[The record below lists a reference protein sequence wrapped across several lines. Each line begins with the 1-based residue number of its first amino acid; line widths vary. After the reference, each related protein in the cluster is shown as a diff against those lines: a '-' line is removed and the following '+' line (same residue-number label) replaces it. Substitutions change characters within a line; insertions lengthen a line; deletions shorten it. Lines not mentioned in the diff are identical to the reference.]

1 MEDHMNDQRRRLL
14 AISGA
19 TFALIVAGT
28 AAVSAHPGEDEWGM
42 GPGFGRDHMGGR
54 FQQGDVPG
62 LGRGGWMGRG
72 GMGLGLDDVDAFVR
86 RETTLDLGEDG
97 IVTQRVDHGTVAS
110 VAEAGLTYALATG
123 EEASIT
129 TDADTQ
135 VIALSEPATDDMRPF
150 GRGMRMTVEEVAL
163 ADVAAGSEVVVWAQS
178 QEDGTFLAQR
188 IVIHAAAD
196 EAAATDAAEGTSD
209 SSTDTST
216 DA

>member
-1 MEDHMNDQRRRLL
+1 MNDQRRRLL

-28 AAVSAHPGEDEWGM
+28 AAVSAHAGDDEWGM
-42 GPGFGRDHMGGR
+42 GPGFGRDQMGGR
-54 FQQGDVPG
+54 FQQGDMPG
-62 LGRGGWMGRG
+62 LGRGAWMGPG
-72 GMGLGLDDVDAFVR
+72 GLGFGLDDVDGLVR
-86 RETTLDLGEDG
+86 RETTVDLGEDG
-97 IVTQRVDHGTVAS
+97 IVTQRVDRGTVAS

-123 EEASIT
+123 EEASVT

-135 VIALSEPATDDMRPF
+135 VIAVSEAATDDVRPF
-150 GRGMRMTVEEVAL
+150 GRGMRMTAEEVAL

-188 IVIHAAAD
+188 IVIQPAAD
-196 EAAATDAAEGTSD
+196 ETAATDPAEEASD
-209 SSTDTST
+209 STTDDST

>member
-1 MEDHMNDQRRRLL
+1 MNDQRRRLL

-28 AAVSAHPGEDEWGM
+28 AAVSAHPGDDEWGM
-42 GPGFGRDHMGGR
+42 GPGFGRDQMGGR

-62 LGRGGWMGRG
+62 LGRGGWMGPG
-72 GMGLGLDDVDAFVR
+72 GMGLGLDDVDGVVR

-110 VAEAGLTYALATG
+110 VAEPGLTYTLATG
-123 EEASIT
+123 EEASVT

-135 VIALSEPATDDMRPF
+135 VIAVSEPATDDMRPF
-150 GRGMRMTVEEVAL
+150 GRGMRMTAEEVAL
-163 ADVAAGSEVVVWAQS
+163 ADIAAGSEVVVWAQS

-188 IVIHAAAD
+188 IVFQPAAD
-196 EAAATDAAEGTSD
+196 ETADDAAATDSAEGTSD